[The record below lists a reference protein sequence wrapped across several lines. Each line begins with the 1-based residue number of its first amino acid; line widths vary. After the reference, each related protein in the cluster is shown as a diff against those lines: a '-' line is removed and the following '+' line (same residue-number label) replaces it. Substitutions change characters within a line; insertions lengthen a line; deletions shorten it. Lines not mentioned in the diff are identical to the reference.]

1 MTKGEYARYQKY
13 LKWKE
18 EQEQEDGEDGIHVWV
33 GNEYV
38 VSTDEEI
45 KKINKRLIK
54 VERQLQSVRE
64 IVYCPACIYRK
75 TCIHTSSGIERDGF
89 CKWGVRERE
98 DG

>member
-1 MTKGEYARYQKY
+1 MGFMSGMAM
-13 LKWKE
+13 
-18 EQEQEDGEDGIHVWV
+18 GMSF
-33 GNEYV
+33 
-38 VSTDEEI
+38 STDEEI

-89 CKWGVRERE
+89 CKWGVPERE
-98 DG
+98 DGDGK